1 MAGSR
6 EEIGMSTIAI
16 DRLPP
21 ETRDHPPRITKI
33 DDRRGTGGMWM
44 FIITE
49 AALFL
54 MLFFSYFYL
63 AQGGWTWP
71 FQKPPKLHY
80 ALPMLAVLWISS
92 AVLYWGEKAV
102 EKQRRATGMLSLIL
116 TLALGIGFLVLSF
129 FEYREHLRELK
140 PTSNVYGSIFYTIT
154 SFHAL
159 HVITGL
165 LMLAYL
171 LILPEWEPTDRPPH
185 RPFHN
190 AALYWHFVDVVWL
203 FVVVFLYVVPNLR

>member
-1 MAGSR
+1 
-6 EEIGMSTIAI
+6 MSTIAI

-21 ETRDHPPRITKI
+21 DTRDHPPLVLKL
-33 DDRRGTGGMWM
+33 DERRGTGGMWM

-49 AALFL
+49 GALFL
-54 MLFFSYFYL
+54 MLFFAYFYL

-71 FQKPPKLHY
+71 REEPPKLHY

-92 AVLYWGEKAV
+92 GVLFWGEKAV
-102 EKQRRATGMLSLIL
+102 EKRRRGAGMVSLIL
-116 TLALGIGFLVLSF
+116 TLALGIGFLVLSYLEF
-129 FEYREHLRELK
+129 SEHLRTLK
-140 PTSNVYGSIFYTIT
+140 PTTNVYGSIFYTVT
-154 SFHAL
+154 SFHVV

-165 LMLAYL
+165 LMLAYV

-203 FVVVFLYVVPNLR
+203 FVVVFLYLAPNLR

>member
-1 MAGSR
+1 
-6 EEIGMSTIAI
+6 MSTIAI

-21 ETRDHPPRITKI
+21 ETRDHPPLVTNL
-33 DDRRGTGGMWM
+33 DDRRGTGGMWL

-49 AALFL
+49 AALFV

-71 FQKPPKLHY
+71 LQKPPKLHY
-80 ALPMLAVLWISS
+80 VIPMLVVLWASS
-92 AVLYWGEKAV
+92 GVLYWGEESVKKGKYSRGSV
-102 EKQRRATGMLSLIL
+102 SLVL
-116 TLALGIGFLVLSF
+116 TIGLGLGFLVLSVL
-129 FEYREHLRELK
+129 EYMEHLRELR
-140 PTSNVYGSIFYTIT
+140 PTTNVYGSIFYTIT
-154 SFHAL
+154 TFHAV

-165 LMLAYL
+165 LMLGYL
-171 LILPEWEPTDRPPH
+171 LILPRWEPVDRPPH

-203 FVVVFLYVVPNLR
+203 FVVVFLYIVPNLR